1 MIPNAMAAPKCI
13 SGRTSYLRVRLAFHP
28 YPQVLR
34 AVCNRHRCGPPR
46 GLTRASACPWIAH
59 PVSGRFPATARP
71 IQTRFRCGSGYH
83 SLSLATENHSPV
95 RSTKST
101 PSPHRC
107 GSDWLWASGF
117 RISFIP
123 RFRGAFHHSL
133 TVLSAIGP
141 LAYLALAGGPAG
153 FRRDS
158 ACPGVL
164 THRTAARS
172 LSPTGLSPPAAACS
186 NGLRLKNGFLTARGT
201 RRSPRAAVQPHA
213 RNGGTLGTRMVWACT
228 VSLAAT
234 PAPFYFLR
242 VREMFQFPGLPPPAL
257 CVHAGVTAFDAAGF
271 PHSDIL
277 GSQPARGSPRH
288 FAATPRPSSARA
300 A

>member
-1 MIPNAMAAPKCI
+1 LQSTPVRPSTRSYPRFSLPMDSSPGFGSIPCHSLALFTLAFAAAP
-13 SGRTSYLRVRLAFHP
+13 GATPLAS
-28 YPQVLR
+28 
-34 AVCNRHRCGPPR
+34 RHRI
-46 GLTRASACPWIAH
+46 TRRSVLQKVRRH
-59 PVSGRFPATARP
+59 
-71 IQTRFRCGSGYH
+71 H
-83 SLSLATENHSPV
+83 S
-95 RSTKST
+95 R
-101 PSPHRC
+101 

-141 LAYLALAGGPAG
+141 LAYLALAGGPAR
-153 FRRDS
+153 FHRDA

-164 THRTAARS
+164 TCRSAARS
-172 LSPTGLSPPAAACS
+172 LSPTGLSPPVAACS
-186 NGLRLKNGFLTARGT
+186 NSLRLKNGFLTAWA
-201 RRSPRAAVQPHA
+201 PCRAPPAVVQPQT
-213 RNGGTLGTRMVWACT
+213 RNGDILDTRLVWAST

-234 PAPFYFLR
+234 PARSYFLR
-242 VREMFQFPGLPPPAL
+242 VREMFQFPGLPPTPL
-257 CVHAGVTAFDAAGF
+257 CVHGGVPAFPAGGL
-271 PHSDIL
+271 PHSEIL

>member
-1 MIPNAMAAPKCI
+1 MAA
-13 SGRTSYLRVRLAFHP
+13 LFRLAFAAAP
-28 YPQVLR
+28 GTTPL
-34 AVCNRHRCGPPR
+34 ASPPR
-46 GLTRASACPWIAH
+46 ITRRSVLQKVRRH
-59 PVSGRFPATARP
+59 
-71 IQTRFRCGSGYH
+71 GS
-83 SLSLATENHSPV
+83 
-95 RSTKST
+95 R
-101 PSPHRC
+101 R
-107 GSDWLWASGF
+107 SDWLWAPGF

-164 THRTAARS
+164 THRRAARS
-172 LSPTGLSPPAAACS
+172 LSPTGLSPAAAACS
-186 NGLRLKNGFLTARGT
+186 KSLRLENGFLTARGVCPPPST
-201 RRSPRAAVQPHA
+201 AVQPHA
-213 RNGGTLGTRMVWACT
+213 RNAGTLGTRVVWACT

-234 PAPFYFLR
+234 PARSYFLR
-242 VREMFQFPGLPPPAL
+242 VREMFQFPGLPPRAL
-257 CVHAGVTAFDAAGF
+257 CVHARVPGFDPGGF
-271 PHSDIL
+271 PHSEIL
-277 GSQPARGSPRH
+277 GSLPARGSPRH

>member
-1 MIPNAMAAPKCI
+1 
-13 SGRTSYLRVRLAFHP
+13 
-28 YPQVLR
+28 
-34 AVCNRHRCGPPR
+34 
-46 GLTRASACPWIAH
+46 
-59 PVSGRFPATARP
+59 
-71 IQTRFRCGSGYH
+71 
-83 SLSLATENHSPV
+83 
-95 RSTKST
+95 
-101 PSPHRC
+101 
-107 GSDWLWASGF
+107 LWASGF

-234 PAPFYFLR
+234 PAPSYFLR

-257 CVHAGVTAFDAAGF
+257 CVHAGVAAFDAAGF